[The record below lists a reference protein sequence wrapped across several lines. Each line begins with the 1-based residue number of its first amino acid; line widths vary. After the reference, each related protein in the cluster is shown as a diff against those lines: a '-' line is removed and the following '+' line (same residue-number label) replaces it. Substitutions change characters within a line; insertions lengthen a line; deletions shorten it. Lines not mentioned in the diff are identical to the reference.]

1 MKCNVRGSD
10 LIPTGFNVP
19 TEFGGKSAIGHLGF
33 IVTNVST
40 GTQVHIR
47 SSDENILGLPGVGMG
62 KKQGETI
69 AALVILWKSF

>member
-40 GTQVHIR
+40 G
-47 SSDENILGLPGVGMG
+47 SSDENILGLPGVGMW

>member
-40 GTQVHIR
+40 G
-47 SSDENILGLPGVGMG
+47 SSDENILGLPGVGMW

-69 AALVILWKSF
+69 AVLVILWKPF